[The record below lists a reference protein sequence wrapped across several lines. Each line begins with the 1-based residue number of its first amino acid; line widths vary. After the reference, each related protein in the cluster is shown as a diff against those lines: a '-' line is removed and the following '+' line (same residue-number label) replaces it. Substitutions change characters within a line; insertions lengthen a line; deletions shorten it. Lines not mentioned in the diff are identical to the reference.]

1 MKSLFFFVFTF
12 VLVFT
17 ALCNKDGNTEIEKVF
32 ISDDLQISKI
42 DPNGKEYDII
52 DILNTSSS
60 EDKSFPQTQ
69 KAGLTDYN
77 SDDIDFKPSETS
89 SSGISDALSHSLDVN
104 RDWEAE
110 KALKK
115 LEQNVN
121 EHQASINN
129 LRKINLTKDQT
140 IASLS
145 TINDELLNEIKRIKA
160 MGGIKPSESN
170 ILVKPELTQIDI
182 LKNEVM
188 KLKNTL
194 ILKSKE
200 LDNLRFKNDSLEGR
214 ISELEVLPSK
224 ARYQYRDTITT
235 PPANPQPLYNSIEK
249 NLSATMPNVYS
260 IPNVG
265 RCSLEFDAVVTLLS
279 GRNKEAFFTEFFIL
293 PISLD
298 KALRDSPA
306 VKLSDYKGI
315 SSHAELWAKSRENPY
330 LYQNAQ
336 KNIRNVLL
344 DLIEDGKG
352 RRIRTDVD
360 GYAKIADM
368 KVGSFFITGTATL
381 GKVGVTW
388 DVPVRLVAGNNKI
401 SLTLENSA
409 WSL

>member
-17 ALCNKDGNTEIEKVF
+17 ALCNKDGNSKIEKVF

-60 EDKSFPQTQ
+60 KDKSFPQTQ

-77 SDDIDFKPSETS
+77 SDDIDFQPSEPS

-145 TINDELLNEIKRIKA
+145 TINDELLNEIKRIKS
-160 MGGIKPSESN
+160 MGGTKPSLSN
-170 ILVKPELTQIDI
+170 IPVKPELSQIDI

-224 ARYQYRDTITT
+224 ARYQYRDTIITA
-235 PPANPQPLYNSIEK
+235 PANPQPLYNSIEK

-260 IPNVG
+260 MQNVG

-306 VKLSDYKGI
+306 IKLSDYKGI
-315 SSHAELWAKSRENPY
+315 SSYSELWAKSRENPY

-368 KVGSFFITGTATL
+368 KVGSFFITGTASL

-388 DVPVRLVAGNNKI
+388 DVPVRLVGGNNKI